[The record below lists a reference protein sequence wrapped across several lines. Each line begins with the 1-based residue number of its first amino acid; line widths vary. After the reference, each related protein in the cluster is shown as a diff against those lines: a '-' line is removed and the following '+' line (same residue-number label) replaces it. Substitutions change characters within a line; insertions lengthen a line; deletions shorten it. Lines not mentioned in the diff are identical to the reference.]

1 MRDTLCKEKR
11 AKSSVS
17 SLPLSHRQT
26 VIYSNTLE
34 NALNVFA
41 YYHAKS
47 IGKQPSY
54 PFYSEKITRYAT
66 NADCNLAEKGNL
78 PANKGNIVVKCS
90 ENYPKTFRRL
100 EV

>member
-1 MRDTLCKEKR
+1 M
-11 AKSSVS
+11 
-17 SLPLSHRQT
+17 
-26 VIYSNTLE
+26 IYSNTLE

-78 PANKGNIVVKCS
+78 PASKGNIVVKCS